1 MLGWKS
7 ERRMRV
13 VTFIADG
20 ACFTLQTSLKTMPS
34 SAYYGRFNVSK
45 SIIGNKNP
53 NLILF
58 KTSGALPSSAHMPFS
73 IIPSCLYTAPN
84 AMSVFMIIRWRPA
97 IRVCRPYWQILIRR
111 CTAINSLVKRL

>member
-34 SAYYGRFNVSK
+34 SAYYGCFNVSK
-45 SIIGNKNP
+45 SIIGNKN
-53 NLILF
+53 LI
-58 KTSGALPSSAHMPFS
+58 
-73 IIPSCLYTAPN
+73 
-84 AMSVFMIIRWRPA
+84 
-97 IRVCRPYWQILIRR
+97 
-111 CTAINSLVKRL
+111 